1 MLARSYKDFI
11 NQQDNIINLY
21 NARFI
26 IYKDYER
33 IISDNELRQYRKDDY
48 IMTHIEYFK
57 MQAKNLFKDWK
68 TRTTY
73 TDVDGSTRYQ
83 YNGKNFDV
91 SSIFFDFEG
100 IYDENDLTLMKAQH
114 IIACMAGF
122 SKWAELLKS
131 SDAKLELE
139 RLLLD
144 NRDKISR
151 EDWEMYIN
159 SIECDNDIS
168 IDVESQVELFK
179 RVFVEGA
186 AIEE

>member
-1 MLARSYKDFI
+1 MPGLLSI
-11 NQQDNIINLY
+11 
-21 NARFI
+21 
-26 IYKDYER
+26 KDYER
-33 IISDNELRQYRKDDY
+33 IVSDNELRQYRKDDY

-73 TDVDGSTRYQ
+73 TDIDGSTCYQ
-83 YNGKNFDV
+83 YNGKYFDV
-91 SSIFFDFEG
+91 SSIFFDFED

-122 SKWAELLKS
+122 SKWAELLKA

-144 NRDKISR
+144 NRAKISR
-151 EDWEMYIN
+151 EDWEMYIIG
-159 SIECDNDIS
+159 IERDNELS
-168 IDVESQVELFK
+168 IDVEAQVELFK
-179 RVFVEGA
+179 RVWIEGTA
-186 AIEE
+186 TEE